1 MSRIKS
7 IKAREIFNSN
17 SDRAV
22 EVELC
27 TDLGV
32 FNASVPSG
40 VSKGKYEAVERKD
53 AVQNIE
59 NVIAPGLEGKDTQ
72 NQEELDKLM
81 IELDGTE
88 NKSKLGV
95 NAILPVSVAICR
107 ASARANNL
115 FLWEYISG
123 LMEQGDR
130 VKKGL
135 RLEQKATSAAG
146 QGDKGAALRAGLRVR
161 GAKVPCIKIKDN
173 YGSGTPKPCI
183 LLIEGGL
190 HAGNKL
196 NVQEFMICPSGNSF
210 KEQLE
215 RGDKIYDSLGA
226 LLKESFGRQALNT
239 GLEGGMTPSLKYSE
253 QAIALISEVTQRYDP
268 EAQIVLDIAAS
279 HFYDETNRLYK
290 FEGSLL
296 SGAELFEFYKSA
308 MQGHNILGFEDPFS
322 EDDLNSW
329 EIFSKESF
337 FIGDDLTVTN
347 AKKIKVAAEQG
358 LISGVVIKPNQVG
371 TVTETLGA
379 VYAAQKNGLK
389 VFVKHRSGETN
400 DTFISD
406 FAVGVGADY
415 IMAGAPC
422 HGERVAKYNRL
433 LKIESEM

>member
-7 IKAREIFNSN
+7 IKARQIFNSK

-22 EVELC
+22 EVELR
-27 TDLGV
+27 TDSGV
-32 FNASVPSG
+32 FQASVPSG
-40 VSKGKYEAVERKD
+40 VSKGKYEAVERED
-53 AVQNIE
+53 AIKNIE
-59 NVIAPGLEGKDTQ
+59 DVIAPALEGKDAQ

-88 NKSKLGV
+88 NKSKLGA
-95 NAILPVSVAICR
+95 NAILPVSIAICR
-107 ASARANNL
+107 AGAQANNL

-123 LMEQGDR
+123 LTREGE
-130 VKKGL
+130 K
-135 RLEQKATSAAG
+135 TSAAG
-146 QGDKGAALRAGLRVR
+146 KGNKGTVGQESHALKQKTISAAGL
-161 GAKVPCIKIKDN
+161 PN
-173 YGSGTPKPCI
+173 PCI

-196 NVQEFMICPSGNSF
+196 DVQEFMICPSGNSF

-226 LLKESFGRQALNT
+226 LLRQSFGRQALNT
-239 GLEGGMTPSLKYSE
+239 GLEGGMTPSLKHSE
-253 QAIALISEVTQRYDP
+253 QAIALIDEVAKRHDP
-268 EAQIVLDIAAS
+268 GAQMVLDIAAS
-279 HFYDETNRLYK
+279 HFYDETKELYK

-296 SGAELFEFYKSA
+296 TSAELFEFYKSA
-308 MQGHNILGFEDPFS
+308 MQGYNILGFEDPFS
-322 EDDLNSW
+322 ENDSNSW
-329 EIFSKESF
+329 EIFSKQAF

-347 AKKIKVAAEQG
+347 AKKIKAAAEQE
-358 LISGVVIKPNQVG
+358 LISGVVIKPNQIG
-371 TVTETLGA
+371 TVTETLK
-379 VYAAQKNGLK
+379 AAQAGQKNGLK
-389 VFVKHRSGETN
+389 IFVKHRSGETN

-433 LKIESEM
+433 LKIADETS